1 MTCRQLA
8 KELAGDKW
16 TLGELAGL
24 SVKNFWTWAKMDTT
38 GYDGHVYLARKKCV
52 KFERELCF
60 DLGKCMWR
68 KHRSIYHNHMKYIHN
83 DIVKTFKVK
92 ILCYAERVR
101 DMHDLAK
108 YHPTPSM
115 KGKSADAA
123 NLTVRN
129 QEFTDS
135 ELRLAI
141 KDRLPSSMQD
151 ELEDHP
157 EDY

>member
-1 MTCRQLA
+1 
-8 KELAGDKW
+8 
-16 TLGELAGL
+16 
-24 SVKNFWTWAKMDTT
+24 
-38 GYDGHVYLARKKCV
+38 
-52 KFERELCF
+52 
-60 DLGKCMWR
+60 
-68 KHRSIYHNHMKYIHN
+68 MKYIHN

-123 NLTVRN
+123 NLTVHN

-157 EDY
+157 EDYWSLTYEHWCRFLYTIEVKDKRKRESSQIKNITSDRKASIYDSDGVRKDYE